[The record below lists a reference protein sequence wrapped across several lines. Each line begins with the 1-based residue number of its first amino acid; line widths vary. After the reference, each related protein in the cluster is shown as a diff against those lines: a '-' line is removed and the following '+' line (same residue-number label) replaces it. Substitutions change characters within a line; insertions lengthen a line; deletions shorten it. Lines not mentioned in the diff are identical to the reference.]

1 MPGDD
6 QWRRSLREAMA
17 ERAMRHRRPEPE
29 ELIDYVEGRLSPAR
43 REEIEEAAALDPE
56 LAREL
61 AELAVFPDVEPTA
74 DMAAPSEAEVTAS
87 WQRFRPRLEEL
98 RRRGAVAPPRAAPPE
113 SLPPRRPTA
122 RWTLAH
128 AATLFFFLTTAA
140 LLVAVVRGSSRPPQ
154 PLANVAVA
162 ELSPVGEEVRRAAGG
177 GERIALPRKTER
189 LVLVLS
195 LTDAGEH
202 PAYRLTL
209 RTAAGEPLWS
219 TDELRR
225 FDDGTF
231 RLLLPRRLVAG
242 GGRYLVE
249 VEGLE
254 ADGPVALARYEL
266 VVEVE

>member
-43 REEIEEAAALDPE
+43 REEIEEATALDPE

-98 RRRGAVAPPRAAPPE
+98 RRRGTVAPPRLVPE
-113 SLPPRRPTA
+113 PIPSRRPTA

-128 AATLFFFLTTAA
+128 AAALFFFLTTAA
-140 LLVAVVRGSSRPPQ
+140 LLVAVVRGSGRPPQ
-154 PLANVAVA
+154 PVANVAVA

-177 GERIALPRKTER
+177 GERIALPREAER
-189 LVLVLS
+189 LVLVLA
-195 LTDAGEH
+195 LADAGEH
-202 PAYRLTL
+202 RAYNLTL

-249 VEGLE
+249 VEGLD